1 MRPFVSARISRCR
14 FLFGTP
20 GARSLTTFKM
30 AIPQLGWIGLGA
42 MGIGMSKNLQ
52 KHIST
57 SNAPSLIFTNRTL
70 SRGDSLKAL
79 GAIPVENVGD
89 VAKKCDI
96 IFSCVSN
103 DAALQQI
110 VDEIVASGSISG
122 KVYVDCSTVHP
133 DTSVTVSKQLSE
145 AGAEFVAAPVFGAS
159 LMAEAGKL
167 IFVTAGP
174 PTATSKIA
182 PYLNGVMGRS
192 VIPMGSDVSKSSLL
206 KIAGNIC
213 VISFVEVIA
222 EAHVFAEK
230 TGLGSAVLETMIGDM
245 FGPVLES
252 YSKRVTTG
260 AYAPPLG
267 GKPGFDVQLAIKD
280 TKHALNCASAAGT
293 KLETSEVAMRHLE
306 KAASLVSDR
315 PLDSSSMYGAIRTEA
330 GLDFFSDACKK
341 RDGTG
346 PAS

>member
-1 MRPFVSARISRCR
+1 MA
-14 FLFGTP
+14 
-20 GARSLTTFKM
+20 TT
-30 AIPQLGWIGLGA
+30 QLGWIGLGS

-52 KHIST
+52 KYLS
-57 SNAPSLIFTNRTL
+57 SSAAPPLIFTNRTL

-79 GAIPVENVGD
+79 GGIPVESVND
-89 VAKKCDI
+89 VARKCDI

-103 DAALQQI
+103 DAVLQQVANDI
-110 VDEIVASGSISG
+110 VTSGSISG

-133 DTSVTVSKQLSE
+133 DTSAAISKQISE

-174 PTATSKIA
+174 QTAMSKIA

-192 VIPMGSDVSKSSLL
+192 VIEMGSDASKSSLL

-213 VISFVEVIA
+213 VVSFMEVIS

-230 TGLGSAVLETMIGDM
+230 TGLGSAILETMLGDM

-252 YSKRVTTG
+252 YSKRLTTG
-260 AYAPPLG
+260 AYAPALG
-267 GKPGFDVQLAIKD
+267 GKAGFDVQLAIKD
-280 TKHALNCASAAGT
+280 AKHALNCAKEANT
-293 KLETSEVAMRHLE
+293 RIEVSEVALRHME
-306 KAASLVSDR
+306 KARTLVGDR
-315 PLDSSSMYGAIRTEA
+315 PLDSSSMYGTIRTEA
-330 GLDFFSDACKK
+330 GLDFFTEQCKE
-341 RDGTG
+341 RDGTL
-346 PAS
+346 